1 MGEKDMGERIGGSHL
16 RPLVAWWYRN
26 IDAIDQL
33 TLKEGPLGA
42 G

>member
-26 IDAIDQL
+26 RDAIDQL